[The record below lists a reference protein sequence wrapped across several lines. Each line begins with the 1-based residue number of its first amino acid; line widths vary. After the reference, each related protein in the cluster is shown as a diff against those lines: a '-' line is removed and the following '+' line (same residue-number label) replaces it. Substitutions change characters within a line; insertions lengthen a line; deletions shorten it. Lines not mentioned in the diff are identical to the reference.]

1 MRPIIKKYLAPL
13 VLIILIPQLT
23 NWITCQMMSDK
34 QLREIPMAVYL
45 GDDTSLT
52 REIVRSFDENETF
65 EVKYYAESPQDIE
78 ALMTEGKIYFGLS
91 IPVDFTKDMKG
102 FKSPTINTVIDGS
115 QLSLASFTKLRSSEI
130 LLTIKTG
137 AMVKLYQGKYSI
149 SENEAL
155 HMAMPIAITTRLAGN
170 PTRNYI
176 NFLLTGMMA
185 ALVQVGLVMN
195 AAAVF
200 TAQERKLFSKNLWRY
215 LSVYSGLAFI
225 SIMSIILVQSAF
237 FSVPVKGN
245 LSQIMIL
252 TAFFAV
258 TVTSVGL
265 MIASAF
271 SNKVFATQVG
281 AVWFIP
287 SSIVA
292 GYTWPTIAMPTVIQ
306 NLSKMMPFTYYG
318 DALRDLLLK
327 GTSHVYSINLVKLFT
342 IYMISLGLAY
352 FFNRIRT
359 RFLTEEDE
367 HDPVYS

>member
-1 MRPIIKKYLAPL
+1 MRQIIKKYLAPL

-23 NWITCQMMSDK
+23 NFVTCEMMSDK

-45 GDDTSLT
+45 GDDTSVT

-65 EVKYYAESPQDIE
+65 VVKYYVQSPDDIE

-102 FKSPTINTVIDGS
+102 IKAPTINTVIDGS

-137 AMVKLYQGKYSI
+137 AMMKVYQGKYNI

-155 HMAMPIAITTRLAGN
+155 HTAMPISISTRLTGN

-176 NFLLTGMMA
+176 NFLLPGMMA

-200 TAQERKLFSKNLWRY
+200 SVQERKAFSKNLLRY
-215 LSVYSGLAFI
+215 LGIYSGLAFI
-225 SIMSIILVQSAF
+225 SIMGIIAVQSTI
-237 FSVPVKGN
+237 FSVPIKGS
-245 LSQIMIL
+245 LSQIMLL
-252 TAFFAV
+252 TAFFTL

-265 MIASAF
+265 MFASAF

-281 AVWFIP
+281 AIWFIP

-292 GYTWPTIAMPTVIQ
+292 GYTWPTLAMPVFIQ
-306 NLSKMMPFTYYG
+306 NLSRMMPFTYYG
-318 DALRDLLLK
+318 DAVRDLLIK
-327 GTSHVYSINLVKLFT
+327 GTSHVYNRNLVKLFT
-342 IYMISLGLAY
+342 VFIISLGLAY
-352 FFNRIRT
+352 LFNSLRMK
-359 RFLTEEDE
+359 FLIKEGEHEE
-367 HDPVYS
+367 VYN